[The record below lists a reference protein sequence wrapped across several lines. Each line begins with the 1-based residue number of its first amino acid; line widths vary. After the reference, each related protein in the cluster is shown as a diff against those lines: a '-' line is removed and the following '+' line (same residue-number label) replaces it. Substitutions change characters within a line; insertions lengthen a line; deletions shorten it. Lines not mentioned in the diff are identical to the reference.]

1 MWNQA
6 NRLVEEIGLTIV
18 ARGRLPRRG
27 VFIRELL
34 WCGWGGLIGGV
45 NGIKNLLETMAR
57 LRGPGGCPWD
67 IEQDHQSLAQC
78 LVDECSELLETID
91 KLDMDHMREE
101 LGDVLLQVV
110 FHAQLAMEAGHF
122 DFDAVA
128 AEINEK
134 LVRRHPH
141 VFGDVDL
148 SDSEAVLKQ
157 WDEIKA
163 TEKAGKPESV
173 SQFKDLPPALPAL
186 LFAYDVFKQIKK
198 KALPVGD
205 SVDMGAIEA
214 MAAELD
220 EEAAGHILFEIAA
233 ACRLKG
239 IDPESALRRFARR
252 VMEETDERVKV
263 VSSEE

>member
-1 MWNQA
+1 MA
-6 NRLVEEIGLTIV
+6 GVSAIEE
-18 ARGRLPRRG
+18 
-27 VFIRELL
+27 
-34 WCGWGGLIGGV
+34 LI
-45 NGIKNLLETMAR
+45 ETMAR

-67 IEQDHQSLAQC
+67 IEQDHQSIAEC

-91 KLDMDHMREE
+91 KLDMPHMREE

-110 FHAQLAMEAGHF
+110 FHAQLAKEAGHF
-122 DFDAVA
+122 DFEAVA

-141 VFGDVDL
+141 VFGDVALGD
-148 SDSEAVLKQ
+148 SDAVLKQ

-163 TEKAGKPESV
+163 TEKANKPVST

-186 LFAYDVFKQIKK
+186 MFANDVFKQIKK
-198 KALPVGD
+198 KALPVGE
-205 SVDMGAIEA
+205 SVDMEAIEA
-214 MAAELD
+214 MAEEMD

-239 IDPESALRRFARR
+239 IDPESAVRKFARR
-252 VMEETDERVKV
+252 VMAESDELGG
-263 VSSEE
+263 E